1 MGQRKFLDF
10 QLMNKHDINDTTCE
24 RFLLSALEA
33 AYQAAVAILD
43 IYNSGADFAVESK
56 SDDSPLTAADRKSHE
71 IICSALADIPEQ
83 KVSTSALNV
92 PSSIPILSEEGKDIP
107 FAVRKEWKRFW
118 LVDPLDGTK
127 EFIKR
132 NGEFTVNIALI
143 EGNTPVLGVVCVPVR
158 GEIYFGAENIGA
170 YKLALKGY
178 SQDTGDSGIK
188 DNGRMLGAGSGVS
201 EDFFRKSLK
210 SNSLKDIL
218 DVSCG
223 LPLEGRK
230 DGGPTDYTVVAS
242 RSHANSET
250 ESYIE
255 SLKKKYGQI
264 RTISAGSSLKF
275 CLVAEGIADCYPR
288 LGPTMEWD
296 TAAAHAVVAYAGK
309 KVIIFDSK
317 EELIYN
323 KENLLNPW
331 FVVK

>member
-1 MGQRKFLDF
+1 MSKY
-10 QLMNKHDINDTTCE
+10 DINDTTIE

-33 AYQAAVAILD
+33 AYRAAAAILD

-83 KVSTSALNV
+83 QVSTSDQNV

-107 FAVRKEWKRFW
+107 FAVRKEWRRFW

-127 EFIKR
+127 EFIRR

-143 EGNTPVLGVVCVPVR
+143 EGETPVLGVVCVPVK

-170 YKLALKGY
+170 FKLALKGY
-178 SQDTGDSGIK
+178 SHDAGDSGVNDKGGMPCK
-188 DNGRMLGAGSGVS
+188 DSGVS
-201 EDFFRKSLK
+201 EDYFRKSLQN
-210 SNSLKDIL
+210 NSLKDIL
-218 DVSCG
+218 NASYK

-230 DGGPTDYTVVAS
+230 DGGTTDYTVVAS

-250 ESYIE
+250 VSYIE
-255 SLKKKYGQI
+255 SLKKRYGQV
-264 RTISAGSSLKF
+264 RTISAGSSMKF
-275 CLVAEGIADCYPR
+275 CLVAEGTADCYPR

-296 TAAAHAVVAYAGK
+296 TAAAHAVVMYAGK
-309 KVIIFDSK
+309 KVIIFDTD
-317 EELIYN
+317 EQLQYN
-323 KENLLNPW
+323 KESLLNPR